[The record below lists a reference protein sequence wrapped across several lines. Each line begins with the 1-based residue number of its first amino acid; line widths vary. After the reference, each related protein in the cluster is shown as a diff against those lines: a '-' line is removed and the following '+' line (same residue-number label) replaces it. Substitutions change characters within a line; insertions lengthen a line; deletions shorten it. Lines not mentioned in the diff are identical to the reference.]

1 MPQPSHMASMPQPS
15 QRLPCGVK
23 KRQTRR
29 RQIKAGL
36 DRSSAPPHV
45 HNHEERKPSHWQD
58 RAPCRRHDRTFA
70 RPSQIAIYSADSLVC
85 GAARP
90 AQGRQGPS
98 REPPGK
104 AETGWTH
111 YDRRHRR
118 SRAQDS
124 RPRPVSP
131 RKSAKSIVSAALT
144 QHVTTLFL
152 DHPDHPDHPQKHDR
166 TRDQR

>member
-58 RAPCRRHDRTFA
+58 RAP
-70 RPSQIAIYSADSLVC
+70 V
-85 GAARP
+85 G
-90 AQGRQGPS
+90 GM
-98 REPPGK
+98 
-104 AETGWTH
+104 TG
-111 YDRRHRR
+111 R
-118 SRAQDS
+118 SRDPARSLSTRRIPLFAELPDLPKDDKAHPESHQE
-124 RPRPVSP
+124 R
-131 RKSAKSIVSAALT
+131 RKRVGRTTTCLLYTSDAA
-144 QHVTTLFL
+144 
-152 DHPDHPDHPQKHDR
+152 DE
-166 TRDQR
+166 